1 VHEALKSSSLNFVGN
16 VEGGDIFTGRVDV
29 IVMDGF
35 TGNVVLKASE
45 TLADTLMRLIK
56 EEIQRKNVRKVGA
69 FLSKGAFNAVRHR
82 IDPSEYGGAPL
93 LGVKGCCVIGHGRSN
108 AVAIKHGIRTAR
120 RLLHERRERADRG
133 RAARPGAAARN
144 RPRRPRAHDGRASSS
159 PARDRR
165 RSAWGGPSTTPSR
178 EPGRLRRGGR
188 ALGFPLSRLCFEG
201 PEDQLQLTANTQPAI
216 LTVSVAAARAL
227 AARGVKPEWVA
238 GHSLGEY
245 SALVTAGVLSL
256 REAVVAVRRRGEYM
270 QEAVP
275 VGVGAMAAILA
286 LDLGAIEQA
295 CREAAQGQVV
305 SPANINSPGQVV
317 IAGHAEAVDRAS
329 ELCKKAGAKR
339 AIRLPVSAPFHCALM
354 MPAQERLARDLAGL
368 SFNAPAVPLVNN
380 VDAAEVRTADAG
392 P

>member
-1 VHEALKSSSLNFVGN
+1 MTVAFVFPGQ
-16 VEGGDIFTGRVDV
+16 G
-29 IVMDGF
+29 
-35 TGNVVLKASE
+35 S
-45 TLADTLMRLIK
+45 
-56 EEIQRKNVRKVGA
+56 QKVGM
-69 FLSKGAFNAVRHR
+69 
-82 IDPSEYGGAPL
+82 
-93 LGVKGCCVIGHGRSN
+93 
-108 AVAIKHGIRTAR
+108 
-120 RLLHERRERADRG
+120 G
-133 RAARPGAAARN
+133 RALYDALPES
-144 RPRRPRAHDGRASSS
+144 RAVFDEADG
-159 PARDRR
+159 
-165 RSAWGGPSTTPSR
+165 
-178 EPGRLRRGGR
+178 

-227 AARGVKPEWVA
+227 GARGVKPQWVA

-256 REAVVAVRRRGEYM
+256 RDAVVAVRRRGEYM

-275 VGVGAMAAILA
+275 VGEGAMAAILA
-286 LDLGAIEQA
+286 LDLGAIAQA

-317 IAGHAEAVDRAS
+317 IAGHAAAVDRAS

-368 SFNAPAVPLVNN
+368 SFTAPAVPLVNN
-380 VDAAEVRTADAG
+380 VDAAEVRRADACRDGLVRQVSGTVRWQESVERLVREGVDAFVEVG
-392 P
+392 PGTVLSGLIKKIDKNVRVLSVEDLASLEATAAALQERQTA